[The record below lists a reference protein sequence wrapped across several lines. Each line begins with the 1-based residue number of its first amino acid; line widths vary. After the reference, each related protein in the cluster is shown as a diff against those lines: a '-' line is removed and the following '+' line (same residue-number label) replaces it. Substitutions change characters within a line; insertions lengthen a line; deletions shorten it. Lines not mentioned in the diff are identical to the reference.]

1 MSQFSIIVNELLS
14 NWSLTLGEV
23 VEDRFETLN
32 YDDIDNV
39 ETLKELRNRF
49 MSGGQGEFE
58 VNDRVDDLIQMMDF
72 NGDEPEEIWGIY
84 TNELNDFGFRT
95 EFITE
100 EEYDNEV
107 GLIEDRIN
115 QLTRQN

>member
-1 MSQFSIIVNELLS
+1 MSQISNIVDEMIYN
-14 NWSLTLGEV
+14 
-23 VEDRFETLN
+23 TLN
-32 YDDIDNV
+32 WDDVDDYFSGFNYENIVDIDV
-39 ETLKELRNRF
+39 LKELRNRF

-100 EEYDNEV
+100 EEYDEEV